1 MFPATKDFDSGGNF
15 CSCPESSIVV
25 IQEYQA
31 ASTCSSAAVDSSA
44 FAATYFAREALMELG
59 TANHANCWDM
69 KTNQF
74 RRVDLYGFEFDLQ
87 TLAFQSKNESPNEE
101 QGLLASQRS
110 YSSH

>member
-1 MFPATKDFDSGGNF
+1 M
-15 CSCPESSIVV
+15 

-31 ASTCSSAAVDSSA
+31 AFACSSAAVNSSA

-59 TANHANCWDM
+59 TTKHANCLDM

-74 RRVDLYGFEFDLQ
+74 RRVDLYGYEFDLQ
-87 TLAFQSKNESPNEE
+87 TLAFQSKHESPNEE
-101 QGLLASQRS
+101 EGLPASQKS